1 MVAYGMKRNVV
12 KTTVAKTPKTKARPA
27 KQSAPAQV
35 AASTLPVTLAVK
47 GLSARQ
53 VSVAGSFNDWS
64 PEAAPMSCRDDGTWG
79 VELRL
84 APGCYEYLLVADGS
98 WIPDPS
104 CPESVPNPYGGVNN
118 VLRVG

>member
-1 MVAYGMKRNVV
+1 MKRNVV
-12 KTTVAKTPKTKARPA
+12 KTTVAKTPKTKARA
-27 KQSAPAQV
+27 TKQFVPER
-35 AASTLPVTLAVK
+35 AASPTLPVTLAVK

-53 VSVAGSFNDWS
+53 VSVAGSFNGWS
-64 PEAAPMSCRDDGTWG
+64 PEAAPMSCQDDGTWG

-84 APGCYEYLLVADGS
+84 APGSYEYLLVADGS

-104 CPESVPNPYGGVNN
+104 CTESVPNPYGGVNN